1 MCESSNF
8 SISGKS
14 IPVAKSAEGTQ
25 GDKSAKD
32 LGFAVVCIWS
42 YFGCGTKH
50 EEATCKQRFDDCVSG
65 QCKEI
70 ILPVSW
76 YKVDDFSASSAELMK
91 YCIKPKGQ
99 NPYDLDC
106 RKYVDCSDTKA
117 FLKNC
122 HPPSLVFDPVTS
134 QCKWNSE
141 LGMADRCKN
150 FKNIIFHFVIFF
162 NLRF

>member
-8 SISGKS
+8 SISDKS
-14 IPVAKSAEGTQ
+14 IPAAKSAEGTQ
-25 GDKSAKD
+25 GDKSSKD
-32 LGFAVVCIWS
+32 LGDE
-42 YFGCGTKH
+42 GT
-50 EEATCKQRFDDCVSG
+50 
-65 QCKEI
+65 
-70 ILPVSW
+70 LPVPW
-76 YKVDDFSASSAELMK
+76 YKILYSSAELMK

-106 RKYVDCSDTKA
+106 HKYVDCNDSKA

-141 LGMADRCKN
+141 LGMAERCKN
-150 FKNIIFHFVIFF
+150 F
-162 NLRF
+162 